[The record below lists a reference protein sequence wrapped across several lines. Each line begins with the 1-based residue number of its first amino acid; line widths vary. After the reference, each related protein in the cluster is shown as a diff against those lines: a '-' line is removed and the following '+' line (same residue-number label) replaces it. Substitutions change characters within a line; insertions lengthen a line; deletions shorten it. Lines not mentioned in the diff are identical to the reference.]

1 MSRFIFEYEY
11 IDDYP
16 WAKQI
21 AIEYNS
27 ILEKFRNGNIN
38 RLQTID
44 QLRAL
49 IKPETLNEVAT
60 DQTVKM
66 DIVVSVGSTVN
77 MLTANIGR
85 PEPSEEK

>member
-1 MSRFIFEYEY
+1 MARLISEYEY

-21 AIEYNS
+21 VIEFNS
-27 ILEKFRNGNIN
+27 ILEKFRHGNIN

-49 IKPETLNEVAT
+49 IEPETLNAVAT

-66 DIVVSVGSTVN
+66 DIVVGVGSVVN

-85 PEPSEEK
+85 PEPSQEK